1 MASSITRD
9 TVGFVLVLRGRA
21 IIGVVVTSTV
31 TTPFYPLI
39 ILSYIAS
46 ICLAVK
52 APFDSSV
59 TTEKLII
66 VYFSFIY
73 DPFVT
78 N

>member
-9 TVGFVLVLRGRA
+9 IVGFVLVLRGRA

-52 APFDSSV
+52 APLNSSI